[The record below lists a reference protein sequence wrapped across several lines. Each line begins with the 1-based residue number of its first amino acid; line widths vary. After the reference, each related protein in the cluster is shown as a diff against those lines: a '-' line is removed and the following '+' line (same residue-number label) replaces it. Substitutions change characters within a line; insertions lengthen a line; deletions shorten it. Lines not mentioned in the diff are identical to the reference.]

1 MSITS
6 AIDNENK
13 FCFNK
18 DVSPC
23 GVCQHA
29 NDDNVHV
36 TDDVSDWTRENLK
49 SYFVKIKLDLT
60 KA

>member
-1 MSITS
+1 MKRN
-6 AIDNENK
+6 DGLNEKN
-13 FCFNK
+13 
-18 DVSPC
+18 VSPC

-49 SYFVKIKLDLT
+49 LYFVKVKLDLT
-60 KA
+60 KD